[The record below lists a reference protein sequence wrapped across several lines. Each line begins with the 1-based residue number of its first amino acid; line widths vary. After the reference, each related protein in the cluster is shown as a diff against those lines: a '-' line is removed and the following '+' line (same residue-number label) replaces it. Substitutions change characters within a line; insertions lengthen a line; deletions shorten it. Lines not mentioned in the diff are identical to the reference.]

1 MWGTHEGKG
10 PGWTWGCLAG
20 QHLPQVPVALCWARC
35 GEGSPSDMT
44 QIIKNR
50 TVGWWGGEA
59 GEGDRAFPP
68 GKAGG
73 TKKKD
78 FYVSSD
84 STFPW
89 PGTAAP
95 RAGPSAPHTLT

>member
-1 MWGTHEGKG
+1 MPGRAASATG
-10 PGWTWGCLAG
+10 PRG
-20 QHLPQVPVALCWARC
+20 ALLGSLWRGIPLRHDPDHKKQDC
-35 GEGSPSDMT
+35 GL
-44 QIIKNR
+44 
-50 TVGWWGGEA
+50 VGGGEA

>member
-10 PGWTWGCLAG
+10 PGWMWGCLAG

-50 TVGWWGGEA
+50 TVGWWGGGSRGRGQGFTSRQGRRHQE
-59 GEGDRAFPP
+59 EGF
-68 GKAGG
+68 
-73 TKKKD
+73 
-78 FYVSSD
+78 
-84 STFPW
+84 
-89 PGTAAP
+89 
-95 RAGPSAPHTLT
+95 LCEL